1 MFYQIIKHGA
11 KVKNHPPPSPQPHL
25 LVFKTKVLHFRVKN
39 TYSKKHNWE
48 EKVQMNAQ
56 LSFCGLGKPLVTKSS
71 FEEFNDVSLPHG
83 GVQNVLF

>member
-11 KVKNHPPPSPQPHL
+11 KVKNHPQ
-25 LVFKTKVLHFRVKN
+25 
-39 TYSKKHNWE
+39 HNWE

-56 LSFCGLGKPLVTKSS
+56 LSFCGLGKLLVTKSS

-83 GVQNVLF
+83 GVQNVLFLNSTKATNF

>member
-11 KVKNHPPPSPQPHL
+11 KVKNQKL
-25 LVFKTKVLHFRVKN
+25 RVLHFRVEN

-48 EKVQMNAQ
+48 ENVQMNAQ

-83 GVQNVLF
+83 GVQNVLFLNSTKATNF

>member
-11 KVKNHPPPSPQPHL
+11 KVKNQKL
-25 LVFKTKVLHFRVKN
+25 RVLHFRVEN

-56 LSFCGLGKPLVTKSS
+56 LSFCGLGRLLFPSTLLSCSS
-71 FEEFNDVSLPHG
+71 RFLRALQ
-83 GVQNVLF
+83 QNRTQSRLLNFFKLKAD